1 MRSTAIR
8 LFIRTDEDFV
18 SFLHSAH
25 RPSELEG
32 LHQLEL
38 PTSHTYIGEQSSRT
52 MDTSNHELN
61 DDDDDF
67 DDDELNYD
75 EENVASE
82 DFPSPSEPPSEE
94 TPLMQA
100 PAAAGQVSF
109 IVPP

>member
-1 MRSTAIR
+1 
-8 LFIRTDEDFV
+8 
-18 SFLHSAH
+18 
-25 RPSELEG
+25 
-32 LHQLEL
+32 
-38 PTSHTYIGEQSSRT
+38 

-61 DDDDDF
+61 DDDDDL

-109 IVPP
+109 IVPPWQYLLQKSVANFSVLLVEWTTGITGRILHASKGSRRLSSHYNGSC